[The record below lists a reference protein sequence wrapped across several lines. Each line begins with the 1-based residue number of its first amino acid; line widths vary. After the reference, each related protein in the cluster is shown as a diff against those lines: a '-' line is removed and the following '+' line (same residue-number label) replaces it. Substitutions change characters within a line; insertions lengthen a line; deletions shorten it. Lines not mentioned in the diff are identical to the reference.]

1 MESGRTAACHNTV
14 WRQSVSPLQCLR
26 WRKFLSAFRE
36 CAAAIVEPR
45 LKKNWP
51 GSITFRSR
59 ARRLKKVLTI
69 RFNPQTQ
76 QGWLDALQWGLIPYW
91 AKDPKI
97 AYRTINARAET
108 VDRAPS
114 FRKAF
119 AKRRCLIPADG
130 FYEWRKTAKPEAAV
144 RDRHERRTAL
154 HLCGSMGRMERSRIW
169 RVAAHLH
176 NYHSRS

>member
-1 MESGRTAACHNTV
+1 MFCAGGNSY
-14 WRQSVSPLQCLR
+14 S
-26 WRKFLSAFRE
+26 FRE

-59 ARRLKKVLTI
+59 ARRLKKVLTV

-76 QGWLDALQWGLIPYW
+76 QSWLDALQWGLIPYW

-108 VDRAPS
+108 IDKAPS
-114 FRKAF
+114 FRQAF
-119 AKRRCLIPADG
+119 IKRRCFDHIRRESTNA
-130 FYEWRKTAKPEAAV
+130 FAQQYET
-144 RDRHERRTAL
+144 
-154 HLCGSMGRMERSRIW
+154 
-169 RVAAHLH
+169 
-176 NYHSRS
+176 